1 MPETVE
7 IGSLIER
14 SPDFRG
20 GRPCIAGTGIT
31 VRRIVGWYQQGLR
44 PQEIVAEI
52 PHLTL
57 AQVFAALTYYHAN
70 REEVEADMAME
81 KAEADRL
88 EQEHYRGRSSS

>member
-1 MPETVE
+1 MPEIIE

-14 SPDFRG
+14 SPDVRG
-20 GRPCIAGTGIT
+20 GRPCIAGTGVT
-31 VRRIVGWYQQGLR
+31 VRRIVGWYQQGLK

-70 REEVEADMAME
+70 RGEVDADMAQE
-81 KAEADRL
+81 KSESDRL
-88 EQEHYRGRSSS
+88 EQQHYQSRSSS